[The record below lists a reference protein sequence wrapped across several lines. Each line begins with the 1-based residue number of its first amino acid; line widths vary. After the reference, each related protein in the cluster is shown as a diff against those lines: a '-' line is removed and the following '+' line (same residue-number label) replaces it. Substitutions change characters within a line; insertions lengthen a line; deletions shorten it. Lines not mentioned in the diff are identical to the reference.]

1 MTKINQ
7 LGMETK
13 QEPAENQISDKG
25 LESSQHDKV
34 NNVWE
39 KQNWKRNYGQRESY
53 SIGAFS
59 KFLSHDFPTRGNNP
73 LTSSFT

>member
-1 MTKINQ
+1 MALIHHTDMTKINQ

-39 KQNWKRNYGQRESY
+39 KQN
-53 SIGAFS
+53 
-59 KFLSHDFPTRGNNP
+59 
-73 LTSSFT
+73 

>member
-13 QEPAENQISDKG
+13 QEPAENQ
-25 LESSQHDKV
+25 QHDKV

-39 KQNWKRNYGQRESY
+39 KENYGQRERERVLFHW
-53 SIGAFS
+53 SI
-59 KFLSHDFPTRGNNP
+59 
-73 LTSSFT
+73 